1 MVDNINVSCDVY
13 AEWESFVSNFRKS
26 PEARPIT
33 LESWKRCNEFDLQAD
48 KLKFKFLSA
57 EELGIKIRENSRL
70 LELCK
75 PYLESLSLSLEEIPH
90 IVVLADKEG
99 WIIDLRGTPEELG
112 GIDAGLCL
120 GSNWSEKVIGNNG
133 IGTALRLRE
142 PILVHGVE
150 HFGMVY
156 GSCSCIGVPIMNS
169 GEVLGALDISVP
181 VQYAHPARL
190 HILTAC
196 ASSIESALSYIKN
209 TNNMN
214 FSAMNNLISTAVHDL
229 KNPLA
234 VISGLGQLGNKAT
247 DEDKIKSYFDRI
259 VIQADEMNKMV
270 TELLNVFKPEELQGQ
285 NVNPIIEEV
294 INSYK
299 PICDNN
305 NIKLTFICDC
315 HNFVRINRKLFKRSI
330 ENLVNNA
337 VQSMNGA
344 GAITVGAKSSGE
356 TLLITVKDTAGGIPE
371 EMRDIL
377 FEPFAFKRSGGTGL
391 GLFMVYYTITNTHKG
406 KIWFETES
414 GNGTTFYIK
423 LPLACQLQ

>member
-1 MVDNINVSCDVY
+1 MNNYNKTSDVY
-13 AEWESFVSNFRKS
+13 SEWESFVSNVKKS
-26 PEARPIT
+26 PEVRPIT
-33 LESWKRCNEFDLQAD
+33 LESWKRCNKFDLQSD
-48 KLKFKFLSA
+48 RLKYKFLSE

-70 LELCK
+70 IEICK

-112 GIDAGLCL
+112 GRDAGLCQ
-120 GSNWSEKVIGNNG
+120 GSNWSEKYIGNNG
-133 IGTALRLRE
+133 IGTAQKLRE
-142 PILVHGVE
+142 PVIVHGVE

-156 GSCSCIGVPIMNS
+156 GSCSCIGVPIMNR

-181 VQYAHPARL
+181 VQYAHPSRL

-196 ASSIESALSYIKN
+196 ASSIESVLTYIN
-209 TNNMN
+209 NSNNMN

-234 VISGLGQLGNKAT
+234 VISGLGQLGNITT
-247 DEDKIKSYFDRI
+247 DEGKIKSYFDRI

-270 TELLNVFKPEELQGQ
+270 TELLNVFRPEELQSQ

-299 PICDNN
+299 PICDYK
-305 NIKLTFICDC
+305 NIKLTFKCDC
-315 HNFVRINRKLFKRSI
+315 NELVMVSRKLFKRSI
-330 ENLVNNA
+330 ENLINNA
-337 VQSMNGA
+337 VQSMNGT
-344 GAITVGAKSSGE
+344 GAITIETKSCGE
-356 TLLITVKDTAGGIPE
+356 TFLITVKDTAGGIPE
-371 EMRDIL
+371 EIRDIL
-377 FEPFAFKRSGGTGL
+377 FEPFAFRRSGGTGL
-391 GLFMVYYTITNTHKG
+391 GLFMVYYTITNTHRG

-414 GNGTTFYIK
+414 GNGTTFSIE
-423 LPLACQLQ
+423 LPLAGQLQ